1 MRVEATESK
10 AVDVVEDDEEDYSD
24 DEDFEDDYDDLDD
37 EYFDDEDGDERQQ
50 ALCKARFLKGST
62 RKYRRVLWQ
71 IRGRSYREALMLL
84 EFLPWRACKGVLKCL
99 QSAAANA
106 QNTYNMDKSRLYV
119 SRCQAYK
126 GPYSKRRKIMS
137 KGMQSTYKRQT
148 THLHIYVAEL
158 RDDEL
163 EEFA

>member
-1 MRVEATESK
+1 MCAEAKDSK
-10 AVDVVEDDEEDYSD
+10 AVDTVDDIEDDEYD
-24 DEDFEDDYDDLDD
+24 DEDFEDDYDDIDY
-37 EYFDDEDGDERQQ
+37 EYDDDEDGEDRQQ
-50 ALCKARFLKGST
+50 AFCKARFLKGSP

-84 EFLPWRACKGVLKCL
+84 EFLPWRACTPVLKCL

-106 QNTYNMDKSRLYV
+106 QNTYNMDKSRLYI

-126 GPYSKRRKIMS
+126 GPYSKRVRIMS
-137 KGMQSTYKRQT
+137 KGMSSMWKRWT